1 MCIEFLQVHEIVY
14 IHDIANTGAKKKP
27 KIPLQKFLSAE
38 TASTQTRSWGAIS
51 GFVSVNTD
59 NKQGEPKWI
68 KHQHI
73 ADIKKNNF
81 LFTESEID
89 YLNTL
94 LRLSF
99 IEVLQNLSVNI
110 NIMIFH
116 TAAFLKNKNTRSVHE
131 EFDFFMLNKCC

>member
-14 IHDIANTGAKKKP
+14 IHDIANTGAKKA
-27 KIPLQKFLSAE
+27 QNTVAKFLSAE
-38 TASTQTRSWGAIS
+38 TVSTQTRSWGAIS

-81 LFTESEID
+81 CLQKVKLLILIRCSDF
-89 YLNTL
+89 LL
-94 LRLSF
+94 LRYYR
-99 IEVLQNLSVNI
+99 I
-110 NIMIFH
+110 
-116 TAAFLKNKNTRSVHE
+116 
-131 EFDFFMLNKCC
+131 